1 MAGRGGEDGNMP
13 RTPILLAA
21 LMLAACAARMPLSR
35 TEAASAAQNWCVREG
50 KAWGDPAEVVKPGP
64 ADAQGHAWW
73 TVRFATVAGETR
85 AVLVDADTGWTA
97 RAK

>member
-1 MAGRGGEDGNMP
+1 MP
-13 RTPILLAA
+13 RITLLLAA
-21 LMLAACAARMPLSR
+21 LLLAACAARLPLTR

-50 KAWGDPAEVVKPGP
+50 NAWGDPAEVVKPGP

-73 TVRFATVAGETR
+73 TVRFPTVAGESR
-85 AVLVDADTGWTA
+85 AVRVDADSGWTS